1 MDNWIDFVCVHSV
14 GRICVQCCNV
24 FSKVCVCTVN
34 VVLSLSTL
42 LSSVAVSHSEGS
54 VCGQIGAMLHVVC
67 FVGRVLDALR
77 GREHKNAERRWV
89 SVTSSRGVRVSFEGP
104 VAILRGDRGEGL
116 SAEMFVNDRLSVHIK
131 LDVHLT
137 PDC

>member
-1 MDNWIDFVCVHSV
+1 MHSV

-24 FSKVCVCTVN
+24 FSKVCICTVN

-54 VCGQIGAMLHVVC
+54 VCGQIGAMLRVVC

-77 GREHKNAERRWV
+77 GRKYKNAERQWV
-89 SVTSSRGVRVSFEGP
+89 SVTSSRGVRECRLKVLWLFCEVTEGR
-104 VAILRGDRGEGL
+104 VFLLRCL
-116 SAEMFVNDRLSVHIK
+116 
-131 LDVHLT
+131 
-137 PDC
+137 